1 MPLRIYLPF
10 LLLLTI
16 VWNSCT
22 SDRKQQINEANTT
35 TTATADPLLE
45 TLKEKQEVYADWQ
58 QFHNSRTSGFS
69 VDSFARHEETNNEL
83 IIRQTEITPEFYR
96 HYGQLLAYN
105 NDSSLFA
112 DAFSYSVII
121 EEKDGRLVARG
132 GEADQEV
139 AIVNPATN
147 ERKRIFFCGPP
158 CTVAKTVWIDDKNI
172 ALFGLSSDDGTE
184 GYRPMIWVVNINDG
198 HTLVYGYNGHTK
210 NADPQALLR
219 YIMGQQG
226 ILME

>member
-1 MPLRIYLPF
+1 MPLRIYLLILV
-10 LLLLTI
+10 LLII
-16 VWNSCT
+16 VSGSCT
-22 SDRKQQINEANTT
+22 NDKKKAINEKETGETSPDAM
-35 TTATADPLLE
+35 LE

-58 QFHNSRTSGFS
+58 QFYSNRTTGFS
-69 VDSFARHEETNNEL
+69 IDSFARHEETNNEM
-83 IIRQTEITPEFYR
+83 ITRSAELSPEFYR
-96 HYGQLLAYN
+96 AYGKLLAYN
-105 NDSSLFA
+105 SDSSLFA

-121 EEKDGRLVARG
+121 EEKDGQLTARG

-139 AIVNPATN
+139 AVVNPKTN

-158 CTVAKTVWIDDKNI
+158 CTIVKTVWIDKENI

-184 GYRPMIWVVNINDG
+184 GYTPIIWVVNITNG
-198 HTLVYGYNGHTK
+198 NTLVYGYDGHAQ

-219 YIMGQQG
+219 YVLGQQG